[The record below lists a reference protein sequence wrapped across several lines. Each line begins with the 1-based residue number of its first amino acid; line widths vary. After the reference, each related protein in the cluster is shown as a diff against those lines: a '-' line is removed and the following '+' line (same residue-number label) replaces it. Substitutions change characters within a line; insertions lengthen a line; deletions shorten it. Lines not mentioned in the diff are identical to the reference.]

1 MSIREAPASAASSI
15 YALPSER
22 TVTVITTTSPI
33 AHVETIYLRVPR
45 PLAPHMGH
53 QLQPNE
59 NGYLIDPDNGTIYP
73 ADDRTLLLRVTCEDG
88 SIGWGET
95 YGIVAAG
102 AVQALVTDVIAP
114 FLRGKDPLDVQH
126 IWQQLYDMM
135 RVRGYTTGFWL
146 DALAAADIALW
157 DLCGK
162 LLGQPVRKLIGGG
175 ARMNI
180 PAYITNIPGAD
191 AASKLDAVSE
201 LRAQGYKA
209 FKVHASS
216 SFDSVALIHAMRERF
231 ADIDIMLDLHWNHTA
246 GEAMNIARAIE
257 PCNIAFL
264 EAPVH
269 TEDIDGLASLA
280 AATSIPIAVG
290 EEWRTAYDA
299 HLRMK
304 TGAVSVVQPEMG
316 RTGITQFLRIC
327 QLAEVHHA
335 RVAPHATI
343 GFGVFLAA
351 SLHASAAASMLSLHE
366 MQNHFVHRYLPHF
379 DTTMSCEAGRYLMP
393 EGPGLGITPKASML
407 DYAVA

>member
-1 MSIREAPASAASSI
+1 MSEKKK
-15 YALPSER
+15 
-22 TVTVITTTSPI
+22 TSPI

-53 QLQPNE
+53 ALQPNAQ
-59 NGYLIDPDNGTIYP
+59 GYLIDPDNGTIYP
-73 ADDRTLLLRVTCEDG
+73 ADDRTLLLRVTLEDG
-88 SIGWGET
+88 TVGWGET

-102 AVQALVTDVIAP
+102 VVRELVDDVIGP
-114 FLRGKDPLDVQH
+114 FLHGKDPLDVQL

-146 DALAAADIALW
+146 DAMAATDIALW

-162 LLGQPVRKLIGGG
+162 LLGQPLRKLLGGG
-175 ARMNI
+175 DREEI
-180 PAYITNIPGAD
+180 PAYITNIPGSD
-191 AASKLDAVSE
+191 EAAKLEAVSD

-216 SFDSVALIHAMRERF
+216 SFDSVALIHSMRERHT
-231 ADIDIMLDLHWNHTA
+231 DIAIMLDLHWCHTA
-246 GEAMNIARAIE
+246 GEAMGIARAIE

-269 TEDIDGLASLA
+269 TEDIDGLARLA
-280 AATSIPIAVG
+280 ASTCIPIAVG
-290 EEWRTAYDA
+290 EEWRTVFDA

-316 RTGITQFLRIC
+316 RTGITQFMRIC

-351 SLHASAAASMLSLHE
+351 SLHASAAARMLSLHE
-366 MQNHFVHRYLPHF
+366 VQNHFVHRYLPHF
-379 DTTMSCEAGRYLMP
+379 ETTMHCEAGRYGMP
-393 EGPGLGITPKASML
+393 EGPGLGIAPKASML
-407 DYAVA
+407 DYAVR